1 MKSRRGREP
10 GLRKR
15 AVLYFTAFVLF
26 ILCVIYLFQVVLLDV
41 FYRSVR
47 NREIRKVMETVKSG
61 ADTGLSIEALDELSS
76 QYRLCILLLSVDN
89 GNFTKVYACHSN
101 PDCVLHN
108 LSDDELKR
116 LYSEAAESGDYK
128 ETVIGGKG
136 LNDDEGDP
144 PDRFRSVIR
153 TGLFTSG
160 DGTSYVVYLDA
171 RLTPLNS
178 GVMTLK
184 SQFSCLTLAILLT
197 AAIAGYVFA
206 SKISAPL
213 SRINDTAKRMASGDL
228 SLQFPVEGYRETR
241 ELAGTLNYAVS
252 EIRRSDKLQ
261 RELIANVSHDLRTPL
276 TMISGYAEIMKDI
289 PGENTPENLQV
300 IIDEAKHLSELVND
314 MLDLS
319 RIEAGVKKPEITVF
333 DITSTVN
340 EVLARYSALMTHDG
354 YDISFVG
361 TPDTI
366 NVRADRTMIIQVLYN
381 LINNAVNYTG
391 EDKKVIVTES
401 LHKDEEGREKVRIT
415 VKDTGEGIDP
425 GHLHEIWD
433 RYYKVDKDHK
443 RAAKGTGIGLSIVKS
458 ILEAH
463 SAVFGVESSRT
474 NGSSFWFEL
483 GVEKA

>member
-1 MKSRRGREP
+1 MKNRRGREP

-41 FYRSVR
+41 FYRAVR
-47 NREIRKVMETVKSG
+47 NREIRDVIGAVKANAGDS
-61 ADTGLSIEALDELSS
+61 LSVESLDDLSTK
-76 QYRLCILLLSVDN
+76 YRMCILLLSVD
-89 GNFTKVYACHSN
+89 GDEFTKVYAAHSY
-101 PDCVLHN
+101 PDCVLHK

-128 ETVIGGKG
+128 ETVTGVKG
-136 LNDDEGDP
+136 FGDTDGDS
-144 PDRFRSVIR
+144 PDRFKSVIR
-153 TGLFTSG
+153 TSLFKSS

-171 RLTPLNS
+171 RMTPLNS
-178 GVMTLK
+178 SVMTLK
-184 SQFSCLTLAILLT
+184 SQFSWLTVAILVT

-213 SRINDTAKRMASGDL
+213 SRINDTAKKMASGDL
-228 SLQFPVEGYRETR
+228 SVQFPVEGYRETR

-252 EIRRSDKLQ
+252 EIRRSDRLQ

-319 RIEAGVKKPEITVF
+319 RIEAGVKKPDMTVF
-333 DITSTVN
+333 DLTSTVN
-340 EVLARYSALMTHDG
+340 EVLARYSALVTHDG
-354 YDISFVG
+354 YDIVFDSAQEGV
-361 TPDTI
+361 
-366 NVRADRTMIIQVLYN
+366 NVFADRTMIIQVLYN

-391 EDKKVIVTES
+391 EDKKVFVTEQ
-401 LHKDEEGREKVRIT
+401 LLKDADGRDKVRIS

-425 GHLHEIWD
+425 EHLHEIWD

-443 RAAKGTGIGLSIVKS
+443 RAAKGTGIGLSIVKR

-463 SAVFGVESSRT
+463 SAVFGVESSKT

-483 GVEKA
+483 EVKKT